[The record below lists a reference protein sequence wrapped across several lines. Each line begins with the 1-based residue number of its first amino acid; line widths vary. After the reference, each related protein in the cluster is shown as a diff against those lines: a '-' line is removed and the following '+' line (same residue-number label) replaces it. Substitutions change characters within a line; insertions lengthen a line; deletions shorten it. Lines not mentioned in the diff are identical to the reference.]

1 MSSEEATREILVID
15 LDELGE
21 VETLAA
27 EHGVE
32 VTKIPPFRGMD
43 AETVALLLVGV
54 AAAIAALGQELER
67 RRGGQVFDL
76 RPGAARPIYRTKD
89 LGYGFV
95 TIFAADGTVRI
106 AQYQPKTIVGELTAA
121 LGSLGSDDRQ
131 TTVDEVVE
139 AIESVPGANA
149 LEIEVAKD

>member
-1 MSSEEATREILVID
+1 MSSEEVSREILLIEPN
-15 LDELGE
+15 ELNE
-21 VETLAA
+21 VMTLAA
-27 EHGVE
+27 DHGVE

-43 AETVALLLVGV
+43 AETVALLLVGLTG
-54 AAAIAALGQELER
+54 AIAALGQEIER

-76 RPGAARPIYRTKD
+76 RSGATKPMYRTQD

-106 AQYQPKTIVGELTAA
+106 TQYQPTTIVGELTAA
-121 LGSLGSDDRQ
+121 LSSLGSDNRP

-139 AIESVPGANA
+139 AIGSTPSTAS
-149 LEIEVAKD
+149 LKLEVAKD